1 MYVTVVPEVRCAKG
15 KLRLPTESQLSYP
28 ANSSYPLF
36 KALM

>member
-1 MYVTVVPEVRCAKG
+1 MYVTVVLEVRCAKG
-15 KLRLPTESQLSYP
+15 KSRLPTESELSYP